1 MDTLLE
7 WLEYV
12 EESEDSRQRGKVRHR
27 LKDILVIVLLATL
40 ANADD
45 WVEIGIFAQY
55 HEAFL
60 RKYIRL
66 ENGIPSHDTIQRV
79 MALISPDLMQ
89 QIMANME
96 GADSTKA
103 ASAQEQNL
111 DEAKRLMDE
120 TNERLEKDED
130 ELLDIPREIREKNN
144 ELMLLTMQFA
154 YDKLRSNTDEIN
166 EISKWIADVRVNLK
180 KNIIKK
186 QNREINNK
194 EMYAYMHDVFGKDM
208 MKLFD
213 VHFDEEGKLI
223 LREHLEEEQIA
234 AARVSKE

>member
-1 MDTLLE
+1 MKMDDAAFEAAIKEAHIPVLVLDQKWHRLFAIAGKPEEVKAVETEVNELLA
-7 WLEYV
+7 
-12 EESEDSRQRGKVRHR
+12 RQGKVNEEVKQ
-27 LKDILVIVLLATL
+27 LKKIKA
-40 ANADD
+40 
-45 WVEIGIFAQY
+45 
-55 HEAFL
+55 
-60 RKYIRL
+60 
-66 ENGIPSHDTIQRV
+66 
-79 MALISPDLMQ
+79 DLMQ

-96 GADSTKA
+96 GADSTKGA
-103 ASAQEQNL
+103 TAEEQNL

-120 TNERLEKDED
+120 TNERLAKDED

-154 YDKLRSNTDEIN
+154 YEKLRSNTDEIN

-208 MKLFD
+208 MKMFD
-213 VHFDEEGKLI
+213 VHYDEEGKLI